1 MSGGGRIGFDAAY
14 VPQGIC
20 GPEALYWLPVT
31 PLCLFVTFTSILGCH
46 YRWYD
51 VAEVCMILEHFDKVV
66 FVGDDTLQSIYAGF
80 NILLRQDVA
89 LGAMKQWEMADEE
102 LKSCKCDGQ
111 FAKESCAQYLVS
123 ASEQVSTR
131 AHNAKQTS
139 AGYIC
144 HRTAHAFLKVDY
156 MPVSYSTISAFNQL
170 VSKASPSVGKP
181 TPIIYSLTSSHSTSA
196 ATKNLDDLILYADAT
211 KRKTPMLW
219 VGPPA
224 SCHREGKEGAAQQD
238 VWRFSMEM
246 AQASKDR
253 DVESLGLW
261 NMTVQAN
268 GNGRNFGEGV
278 AITQAMMASHLIPN
292 QSTSL
297 ANIL

>member
-1 MSGGGRIGFDAAY
+1 
-14 VPQGIC
+14 
-20 GPEALYWLPVT
+20 
-31 PLCLFVTFTSILGCH
+31 
-46 YRWYD
+46 
-51 VAEVCMILEHFDKVV
+51 MILERFDKVV

-102 LKSCKCDGQ
+102 LKTCKCDGQ
-111 FAKESCAQYLVS
+111 FAKESCAKYLVS
-123 ASEQVSTR
+123 ASEQVST
-131 AHNAKQTS
+131 NARNVTQTS
-139 AGYIC
+139 AGYMC
-144 HRTAHAFLKVDY
+144 HRTAHAFLKVDFT
-156 MPVSYSTISAFNQL
+156 PVSKSTISAFNQL
-170 VSKASPSVGKP
+170 VPKAPPSVYKP
-181 TPIIYSLTSSHSTSA
+181 IPIIYSLTSSHSTSA

-224 SCHREGKEGAAQQD
+224 SPHLEGKEGAAQQD
-238 VWRFSMEM
+238 VWRFSKEM

-268 GNGRNFGEGV
+268 SNGKNFGEGV
-278 AITQAMMASHLIPN
+278 AITQAMMVKSLTPN
-292 QSTSL
+292 QSATLLIFYKIINWLSRLETS
-297 ANIL
+297 